1 VRVEAY
7 EAFFGLSE
15 PPFSLAP
22 DPRFL
27 FASESHSA
35 ALAQVAY
42 ALERREPLVVI
53 TGEIGTG
60 KTLLCRTVLQ
70 QLRRK
75 TFLSVVG
82 DPLLERDDLLKVLLE
97 DFGVIS
103 KDRSRVAAA
112 SRHDLFHALQ
122 SFLASLAP
130 IQAHAVV
137 IIDEAQH
144 LQPDVLEEIRLL
156 SNVDDERGTLLQII
170 LVGQTDLEALLAR
183 PDLRQLQQRVT
194 RRLHLEPLN
203 RDEVERYITHRL
215 ALARG
220 GKAADADHESLEAF
234 ASNGASVEFTP
245 DAIETVSKL
254 SAGLPRVVNLLCDR
268 ALEEAFAVRVRTIDG
283 ELIRAA
289 AGTLGIAER
298 VAAPALDFA
307 APPIAVASSLPVI
320 EAPLEAMELTAE
332 FKPKPAA
339 EFSPDLAAEL
349 SPDLAADFKPEASS
363 GLEPELFAPE
373 TPFAPWPIPEAVA
386 APTAETIAPP
396 AQPAASI
403 ETPSSDKQDIPLVPV
418 AAAPTPSIDLDRSF
432 WGATRPD
439 AESAKAA
446 AQEESPIPVEPVAAA
461 APAASSRFAMT
472 LVLAAAVAF
481 GAVGIWL
488 AVRPSRP
495 PEAAPPPAPSPKASA
510 PIVLSPRPEPPPPV
524 TSVSVPGTAAT
535 TGTPQPQ
542 ATAPAP
548 PQPAAPAPADQAP
561 PATGRF
567 DIVVASFRT
576 ELRASSVANEVATL
590 GLPIR
595 RRQSEGWHQVV
606 SGPFATRLDAEDA
619 QRRLDRAGLTGTKI
633 VPSGR

>member
-1 VRVEAY
+1 VRVEGY
-7 EAFFGLSE
+7 ESFFGLNE

-27 FASESHSA
+27 FASESHSD

-75 TFLSVVG
+75 TFLSVIG
-82 DPLLERDDLLKVLLE
+82 DPLLERDDLLKQLLE

-144 LQPDVLEEIRLL
+144 LQPEVLEEIRLL
-156 SNVDDERGTLLQII
+156 SNIDDERGTLLQII
-170 LVGQTDLEALLAR
+170 LVGQPNLESLLAR

-194 RRLHLEPLN
+194 RRLRLEPLN

-220 GKAADADHESLEAF
+220 GEVASHPDGDRALRDF
-234 ASNGASVEFTP
+234 ASTAPGVDFTP
-245 DAIETVSKL
+245 AAIQAVSQL
-254 SAGLPRVVNLLCDR
+254 SGGLPRVINLLCDR
-268 ALEEAFAVRVRTIDG
+268 ALEDAFASRVRTIDAG
-283 ELIRAA
+283 LIHAA
-289 AGTLGIAER
+289 ASELG
-298 VAAPALDFA
+298 VGQPAPPPVSVDFA
-307 APPIAVASSLPVI
+307 SPPIAVASALPAI
-320 EAPLEAMELTAE
+320 EAPLEPIELIPDLVLE
-332 FKPKPAA
+332 VPAA
-339 EFSPDLAAEL
+339 DA
-349 SPDLAADFKPEASS
+349 
-363 GLEPELFAPE
+363 
-373 TPFAPWPIPEAVA
+373 
-386 APTAETIAPP
+386 APP
-396 AQPAASI
+396 AI
-403 ETPSSDKQDIPLVPV
+403 
-418 AAAPTPSIDLDRSF
+418 AAATPAQVDADRSF
-432 WGATRPD
+432 WSATRF
-439 AESAKAA
+439 ESDSPAK
-446 AQEESPIPVEPVAAA
+446 PVRREDEP
-461 APAASSRFAMT
+461 APATLAVPAQRPAMPRLAMA
-472 LVLAAAVAF
+472 LVLAGAVAF
-481 GAVGIWL
+481 GAVAVWL
-488 AVRPSRP
+488 AIRTSRP
-495 PEAAPPPAPSPKASA
+495 PEAAAPRTQGPKTTA
-510 PIVLSPRPEPPPPV
+510 PLVLAPRPDPPPPIA
-524 TSVSVPGTAAT
+524 SVSAPGTAAT
-535 TGTPQPQ
+535 TGTPPPQ
-542 ATAPAP
+542 AAPTPAPA
-548 PQPAAPAPADQAP
+548 AAADQAP
-561 PATGRF
+561 AAAGRF

-595 RRQSEGWHQVV
+595 RRFSDGWHQVI

-619 QRRLDRAGLTGTKI
+619 QRRLGRAGLNGTQI
-633 VPSGR
+633 VPSAR

>member
-1 VRVEAY
+1 MRVEGY
-7 EAFFGLSE
+7 EAFFGLNE

-27 FASESHSA
+27 FASESHST

-82 DPLLERDDLLKVLLE
+82 DPLLERDDLIKQLLE

-103 KDRSRVAAA
+103 RDRSRVAAA

-122 SFLASLAP
+122 SFLTSLAP

-144 LQPDVLEEIRLL
+144 LQPEVLEEIRLL

-170 LVGQTDLEALLAR
+170 LVGQTGLETLLAR

-194 RRLHLEPLN
+194 RRLHLDPLN

-215 ALARG
+215 AMARG
-220 GKAADADHESLEAF
+220 GNAAHADHEPSLEAF

-245 DAIETVSKL
+245 DAIHAVSQL
-254 SAGLPRVVNLLCDR
+254 SGGLPRVVNLLCDR
-268 ALEEAFAVRVRTIDG
+268 ALEEAFAVRVRRIDGPLIHAAAEMLGLSEPPASQVTID
-283 ELIRAA
+283 L
-289 AGTLGIAER
+289 
-298 VAAPALDFA
+298 A
-307 APPIAVASSLPVI
+307 APPIAVAPALPVI
-320 EAPLEAMELTAE
+320 EAPLEPIELA
-332 FKPKPAA
+332 
-339 EFSPDLAAEL
+339 SG
-349 SPDLAADFKPEASS
+349 FKPEFELDMPFAQVP
-363 GLEPELFAPE
+363 EPE
-373 TPFAPWPIPEAVA
+373 A
-386 APTAETIAPP
+386 AAAF
-396 AQPAASI
+396 PAATMATSPEPAPAI
-403 ETPSSDKQDIPLVPV
+403 ATPLNDAHDVAPAAAAAAATPSP
-418 AAAPTPSIDLDRSF
+418 IDVDRSF
-432 WGATRPD
+432 WGATRG
-439 AESAKAA
+439 ESESAAKAA
-446 AQEESPIPVEPVAAA
+446 PREELPAPSEEVVVAA
-461 APAASSRFAMT
+461 APARSPFAMA
-472 LVLAAAVAF
+472 LVLAGAVAF
-481 GAVGIWL
+481 GAVGVWL
-488 AVRPSRP
+488 AVRSSRP
-495 PEAAPPPAPSPKASA
+495 QEAAPAPSQPPRAAA
-510 PIVLSPRPEPPPPV
+510 PIVLSPRPDPPPPV
-524 TSVSVPGTAAT
+524 ASVSVPGTTAT
-535 TGTPQPQ
+535 TGTPAAQ
-542 ATAPAP
+542 ATPPTAP
-548 PQPAAPAPADQAP
+548 QTAAPAAAEQAP
-561 PATGRF
+561 PSTGRF

-606 SGPFATRLDAEDA
+606 SGPFATRVDAEDA

-633 VPSGR
+633 VPSAR